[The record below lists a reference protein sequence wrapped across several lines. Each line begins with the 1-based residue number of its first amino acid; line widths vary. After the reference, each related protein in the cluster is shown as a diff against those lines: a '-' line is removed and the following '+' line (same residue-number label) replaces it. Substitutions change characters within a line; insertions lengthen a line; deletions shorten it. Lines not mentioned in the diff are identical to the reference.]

1 MLIVAECES
10 CHSRF
15 RVKRTLL
22 ENAPAIRFRCRACG
36 GYIVVRNPGMRKID
50 AAPSVVPPPEPVTPA
65 VESNPVPPVPADHE
79 AIHLEDLIP
88 YSPEEEERI
97 ERDLRAGTNAMR
109 RVARRSRS
117 KKPQRSVWIMG
128 MVAFFAGA
136 GTLLFA
142 IGAPKFRVSD
152 PGSSNGATAFLKPAY
167 DVRNLETYTPEKRIA
182 GNLFVITGT
191 VGNVGKGP
199 SRGIR
204 VQATLFGKDNQV
216 LLRQAS
222 IAGNEIDKSILPHMK
237 RAAIEKYLTAARYEE
252 GSGNRNVPPGTSVP
266 FMVVFFEPP
275 EKVERFEV
283 LATDAEP

>member
-1 MLIVAECES
+1 MLIVAEYES

-22 ENAPAIRFRCRACG
+22 ENVTAIRFRCRACG
-36 GYIVVRNPGMRKID
+36 GHIVVRNPGMRKID
-50 AAPSVVPPPEPVTPA
+50 AAPSVLPPPEPEMPA
-65 VESNPVPPVPADHE
+65 VESNPVPPIPADHE
-79 AIHLEDLIP
+79 AIHLEDLVP

-97 ERDLRAGTNAMR
+97 ERDLRDGTNAMR
-109 RVARRSRS
+109 RVASRSRS
-117 KKPQRSVWIMG
+117 KKQKRTAWALGVL
-128 MVAFFAGA
+128 AFFAGA
-136 GTLLFA
+136 GILLA
-142 IGAPKFRVSD
+142 IGAPNFRVSD
-152 PGSSNGATAFLKPAY
+152 SGSSNGATAILKPAY

-216 LLRQAS
+216 LLRQTS
-222 IAGNEIDKSILPHMK
+222 IAGNEIGKSFLPHMK
-237 RAAIEKYLTAARYEE
+237 RATIEEQLAAARYEA
-252 GSGNRNVPPGTSVP
+252 GSGNRNVPPGSDVP
-266 FMVVFFEPP
+266 FMVVCFEPP